1 MSKETIKIADYEEE
15 ESLHQWKN
23 FEVMQETTLY
33 TDLENGATD
42 VEAIIRRISDGKFFR
57 FEYYSS
63 VGYSNELE
71 QEAEEVEMKT
81 RTITETYYE

>member
-1 MSKETIKIADYEEE
+1 MNRELIKISDYEEE
-15 ESLHQWKN
+15 ESLHQWEK

-33 TDLENGATD
+33 TDLERGSTS
-42 VEAIIRRISDGKFFR
+42 VEVVVRRISDGKFFK

>member
-1 MSKETIKIADYEEE
+1 MKRKNLFING
-15 ESLHQWKN
+15 KN